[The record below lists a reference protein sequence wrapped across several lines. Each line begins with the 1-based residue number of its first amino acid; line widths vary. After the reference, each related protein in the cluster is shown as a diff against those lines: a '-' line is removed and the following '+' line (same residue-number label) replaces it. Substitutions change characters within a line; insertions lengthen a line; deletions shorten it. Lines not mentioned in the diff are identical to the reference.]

1 MIFYFTG
8 TGNSLWASKRLSIEL
23 KEDIKNV
30 MDIQDELFIED
41 KVVGIVS
48 PTYMGDLPWIVK
60 QQLLKLKIKS
70 DTYTFAVLT
79 SNMGKS
85 GKSNDSAD
93 KVFCTAGSKLYSFF
107 DISMP
112 GNCLISSKEENER
125 RLSNAPDIIQKII
138 NDIQSGIVN
147 YKSKGIKADDT
158 FIKKSFFYKNKS
170 LLQLSPLKKFEINKD
185 CNGCGLCEKI
195 CPTNNII
202 IKENRAV
209 HGNKCAAC
217 YACMHWCPKNATR
230 VKVPILRNRFQYH
243 HPDVKIN
250 KGKISLKKQND

>member
-8 TGNSLWASKRLSIEL
+8 TGNSLWAASMLSAEL
-23 KEDIKNV
+23 KEDIKNII
-30 MDIQDELFIED
+30 DIHDEMFITD
-41 KVVGIVS
+41 NIIGIVC

-60 QQLLKLKIKS
+60 QQLLKLKIKP

-93 KVFCTAGSKLYSFF
+93 KIFCTAGSKLCSFF

-112 GNCLISSKEENER
+112 GNCLISSKEENEK
-125 RLSNAPDIIQKII
+125 RLSEAPDIIRKII
-138 NDIQSGIVN
+138 NDIQSRVIN
-147 YKSKGIKADDT
+147 YKSKGIKADNT

-170 LLQLSPLKKFEINKD
+170 LLQLSPLKKFKINKD

-202 IKENRAV
+202 IKEKHAV

-230 VKVPILRNRFQYH
+230 VKVPLLYSRFQYH

-250 KGKISLKKQND
+250 KDKISLKKQND